1 MGRFQDKV
9 MIVTGAARGI
19 GKVVAL
25 KAAKEGAK
33 LVLADINEEVGIKTL
48 EEIKSVTQDV
58 EFIFTNLANAE
69 NCKAVVDKAV
79 ERFGGV
85 DILVNN
91 AGVGG
96 KSGAVHTLDEE
107 SFRKILDINLMVPY
121 YFSHYTVGQMLKQN
135 RGGAI
140 VNVSSLTALKG
151 CQGNC
156 AYTVSKSAVNGLTM
170 TMALDYASNKIRVNA
185 VCPSTVNTDMY
196 RESLEQVKEKVKE
209 LEAMGIEVP
218 ESVKKL
224 FANQNF
230 VIEPE
235 DIANVILYLAS
246 SEANN
251 ITGSFVPV
259 DGGISSF

>member
-9 MIVTGAARGI
+9 MIVTGAAKGI

-25 KAAKEGAK
+25 KAAEEGAK
-33 LVLADINEEVGIKTL
+33 LILADVNEKVGKETL
-48 EEIKSVTQDV
+48 EEIRNITKDV
-58 EFIFTNLANAE
+58 EFIFTNLANAD

-85 DILVNN
+85 DILINN
-91 AGVGG
+91 AGIRGIT
-96 KSGAVHTLDEE
+96 GAVHTLDEK
-107 SFRKILDINLMVPY
+107 SFREVLDINLMVPY
-121 YFSHYTVGQMLKQN
+121 YFSHYTVNQMLKQN

-140 VNVSSLTALKG
+140 VNVSSLTAIKG

-156 AYTVSKSAVNGLTM
+156 GYTVSKSAVNGLTM
-170 TMALDYASNKIRVNA
+170 TMALDYASSKIRVNA

-196 RESLEQVKEKVKE
+196 KESVELVKQKVKE
-209 LEAMGIEVP
+209 MEDMGIEVP
-218 ESVKKL
+218 DSAKKI

-230 VIEPE
+230 IIDAE

-251 ITGSFVPV
+251 ITGAFVPV